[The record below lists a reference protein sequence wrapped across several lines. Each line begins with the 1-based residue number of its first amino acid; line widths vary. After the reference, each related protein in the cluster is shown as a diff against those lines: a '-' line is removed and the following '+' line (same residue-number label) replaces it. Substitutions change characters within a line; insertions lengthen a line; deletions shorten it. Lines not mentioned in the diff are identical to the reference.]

1 MRLYDK
7 SKITLREKNFGLS
20 EKNHNNSTSKKSL
33 PIQEKSENKTVQ
45 EEIGTENESNESLI
59 SELEQKLEKEE
70 QKLGVCQEKLKHA
83 LADFQN
89 LERKTKL
96 DIENGVNLKIDKFML
111 GFLSIYDDFILAKKV
126 LNDEKIDVSG
136 LESIVKNM
144 NSLLSEYGVTQ
155 INALGE
161 IFNPNFHEA
170 VSVVEDSSLDE
181 DTITKEI
188 RKGYISQNR
197 VIRPTIVEISK
208 KLKLDNSN
216 GEQNG

>member
-1 MRLYDK
+1 VRLYDK

-20 EKNHNNSTSKKSL
+20 EKNHQDSKLGKSL
-33 PIQEKSENKTVQ
+33 PIQEESENKTVQ

-59 SELEQKLEKEE
+59 SELEQKLAKEE
-70 QKLGVCQEKLKHA
+70 QKLDVCQEKLKHA

-126 LNDEKIDVSG
+126 LNDEKIDISG

-144 NSLLSEYGVTQ
+144 NSLLSEYGITK

>member
-20 EKNHNNSTSKKSL
+20 EKNHQDSKSEKSL
-33 PIQEKSENKTVQ
+33 PIQEESENKTVQ
-45 EEIGTENESNESLI
+45 EEIGPENESNESLI

-111 GFLSIYDDFILAKKV
+111 AFLSIYDDFILAKKV

-144 NSLLSEYGVTQ
+144 NSLLSEYGVTK

-208 KLKLDNSN
+208 KPKLDNSN

>member
-20 EKNHNNSTSKKSL
+20 EKNHQDSKSKKSSS
-33 PIQEKSENKTVQ
+33 IQEESENKTIQ
-45 EEIGTENESNESLI
+45 EEIGSENESNESLI
-59 SELEQKLEKEE
+59 FELGQKLVKEE

-208 KLKLDNSN
+208 KPKLDNSN

>member
-1 MRLYDK
+1 MTEKDK
-7 SKITLREKNFGLS
+7 QDTQS
-20 EKNHNNSTSKKSL
+20 EKSNITTNDSDKNSV
-33 PIQEKSENKTVQ
+33 N
-45 EEIGTENESNESLI
+45 EEVVITNQPEELSI
-59 SELEQKLEKEE
+59 SELKAELEETKQNLTEYE
-70 QKLGVCQEKLKHA
+70 EKLKHS

-89 LERKTKL
+89 LQRKTQS
-96 DIENGVNLKIDKFML
+96 DIENGINLKIDKL
-111 GFLSIYDDFILAKKV
+111 LVEFLTIYDDLFLAKKV
-126 LNDEKIDVSG
+126 LAEEKIDVSG

-144 NSLLSEYGVTQ
+144 NSLLLEYKVTP

-181 DTITKEI
+181 GTITKEI

-208 KLKLDNSN
+208 KLKLDNN
-216 GEQNG
+216 LHGE

>member
-20 EKNHNNSTSKKSL
+20 EKNHQDSKTKKSV
-33 PIQEKSENKTVQ
+33 PIQEESENKTIQ
-45 EEIGTENESNESLI
+45 EETGPENESNESLI
-59 SELEQKLEKEE
+59 SELKQKLEKEE

-83 LADFQN
+83 IADFQN

-96 DIENGVNLKIDKFML
+96 DIENSVNLKIDKFML
-111 GFLSIYDDFILAKKV
+111 GFLSIYDDFILAKKI

-170 VSVVEDSSLDE
+170 VSVVDDSSLDE

-208 KLKLDNSN
+208 KPKLDNSN

>member
-1 MRLYDK
+1 MRLSDK
-7 SKITLREKNFGLS
+7 NKITLREKNFGLS
-20 EKNHNNSTSKKSL
+20 EKNPQDSKSGKSL
-33 PIQEKSENKTVQ
+33 PIQEESENKTVQ
-45 EEIGTENESNESLI
+45 EVGMDNESNESLI
-59 SELEQKLEKEE
+59 SELEQKLAKEE

-111 GFLSIYDDFILAKKV
+111 GFLSIYDDFILAKKI

-144 NSLLSEYGVTQ
+144 NSLLSEYGITQ

-170 VSVVEDSSLDE
+170 ISVVEDSSLDE
-181 DTITKEI
+181 DTVTKEI

-208 KLKLDNSN
+208 KPKLDNSN
-216 GEQNG
+216 GEQND

>member
-1 MRLYDK
+1 
-7 SKITLREKNFGLS
+7 
-20 EKNHNNSTSKKSL
+20 
-33 PIQEKSENKTVQ
+33 
-45 EEIGTENESNESLI
+45 
-59 SELEQKLEKEE
+59 
-70 QKLGVCQEKLKHA
+70 
-83 LADFQN
+83 
-89 LERKTKL
+89 
-96 DIENGVNLKIDKFML
+96 ML
-111 GFLSIYDDFILAKKV
+111 GFLSIYDDFILAKKI

-170 VSVVEDSSLDE
+170 VSVVDDSSLDE

-208 KLKLDNSN
+208 KPKLDNSN

>member
-1 MRLYDK
+1 VRLYDK
-7 SKITLREKNFGLS
+7 NKITLREKNFGLS
-20 EKNHNNSTSKKSL
+20 EKNHQDSKSKKSL
-33 PIQEKSENKTVQ
+33 PIREESENKTIQ
-45 EEIGTENESNESLI
+45 EEIETENESNELLI
-59 SELEQKLEKEE
+59 SELEEKLAKEE
-70 QKLGVCQEKLKHA
+70 QKLGICQEKLKHA
-83 LADFQN
+83 LADYQN

-96 DIENGVNLKIDKFML
+96 DIENSVNIKIDKFML

-126 LNDEKIDVSG
+126 LNDEKIDISG

-144 NSLLSEYGVTQ
+144 NSLLSEYGVTK

>member
-1 MRLYDK
+1 VRLYDK

-20 EKNHNNSTSKKSL
+20 EKNHQDSKTKKSV
-33 PIQEKSENKTVQ
+33 PIQEESENKTIQ
-45 EEIGTENESNESLI
+45 EETGPENESNESLI
-59 SELEQKLEKEE
+59 SELKQKLEKEE

-83 LADFQN
+83 IADFQN

-96 DIENGVNLKIDKFML
+96 DIENSVNLKIDKFML
-111 GFLSIYDDFILAKKV
+111 GFLSIYDDFILAKKI

-170 VSVVEDSSLDE
+170 VSVVDDSSLDE

-208 KLKLDNSN
+208 KPKLDNSN

>member
-1 MRLYDK
+1 M
-7 SKITLREKNFGLS
+7 S
-20 EKNHNNSTSKKSL
+20 EKNQQDTKSEKSNIATKDYENNSV
-33 PIQEKSENKTVQ
+33 N
-45 EEIGTENESNESLI
+45 EEVEITNQPKELSI
-59 SELEQKLEKEE
+59 SELKAELEETKQNLAEYEE
-70 QKLGVCQEKLKHA
+70 NLKHS

-89 LERKTKL
+89 LQRKTKL
-96 DIENGVNLKIDKFML
+96 DIENGINLKIDKL
-111 GFLSIYDDFILAKKV
+111 LLKFLTIYDDLFLAKKV
-126 LNDEKIDVSG
+126 LADEKTDVSG

-144 NSLLSEYGVTQ
+144 NSLLLEYKVTP

-181 DTITKEI
+181 GTITKEI

-208 KLKLDNSN
+208 KLKLDNN
-216 GEQNG
+216 LHGE